1 MRILFLI
8 ICFICFCQFGYS
20 QTGIKTNVNNDTIL
34 FSNDFFDQN
43 KALELNLEFD
53 IKTFTAEKS
62 DEVYLPAIL
71 TYYID
76 DTVEISRSVK
86 IKARGKVRKDY
97 CYFPPFFLNIKNT
110 DLLDDSLLSVHKVK
124 VVSHCKNSNLYN
136 NYILKEYLIYKIFN
150 IISDYSFKV
159 RLINIKYIDTGR
171 ENKTYTYFA
180 FMIEPEKSLAERLK
194 AYPLKMD
201 KINYN
206 QADTLFTTVMS
217 IFQYMIGNT
226 DFSITG
232 RHNVKLFTLKD
243 FTRQSLIPV
252 PYDFDYSGFVNTPY
266 AKPRPS
272 HGIKSVT
279 ERYFYGLCRTD
290 DVYNIV
296 LDIYREKKDDIFSF
310 INTCEYLDKK
320 TRRYV
325 ISYLEDFYKEIENPK
340 FIQKHLR
347 TTCAY

>member
-20 QTGIKTNVNNDTIL
+20 QTGIKTNANNDTIL

-97 CYFPPFFLNIKNT
+97 CYFPPYFLNIKNT
-110 DLLDDSLLSVHKVK
+110 DLLDDSLSSVHKVK

-150 IISDYSFKV
+150 LDSRCKC
-159 RLINIKYIDTGR
+159 NIFV
-171 ENKTYTYFA
+171 KTT
-180 FMIEPEKSLAERLK
+180 
-194 AYPLKMD
+194 
-201 KINYN
+201 
-206 QADTLFTTVMS
+206 
-217 IFQYMIGNT
+217 
-226 DFSITG
+226 
-232 RHNVKLFTLKD
+232 
-243 FTRQSLIPV
+243 
-252 PYDFDYSGFVNTPY
+252 
-266 AKPRPS
+266 
-272 HGIKSVT
+272 
-279 ERYFYGLCRTD
+279 
-290 DVYNIV
+290 
-296 LDIYREKKDDIFSF
+296 
-310 INTCEYLDKK
+310 
-320 TRRYV
+320 
-325 ISYLEDFYKEIENPK
+325 
-340 FIQKHLR
+340 
-347 TTCAY
+347 